1 MNLELDTATMRRLRD
16 ALIAGGKLQ
25 ATADVT
31 DTPALDERAL
41 ASIRRVEP
49 FAETMFLMMMA
60 DGEAAETEKDAIRG
74 ALLLLTHGYIQPAVL
89 DDILHNCEAI
99 VASQGVE
106 RRLQMIGARLSADKQ
121 DRETAFTLAAAV
133 AVADAT
139 VASTESNLIDSIA
152 EWYGICNRR
161 RAEILQQ
168 LET

>member
-89 DDILHNCEAI
+89 DDIQHNCEAI

-152 EWYGICNRR
+152 EWYGISNRR

-168 LET
+168 LES